1 MSAPTTSVAAPDAQR
16 GFWAA
21 LGAYAWWGSLPLYF
35 RALHGVPSME
45 VVAHRVVWSLLLV
58 GLILFIR
65 RSYGE
70 LLAVF
75 RSRTLLLPLVG
86 SALLIAANWL
96 IYVWAVNAGQVVAA
110 SLGYYLIP
118 MLNVLMGYVLLGERL
133 SRIQWLAIGFAGAG
147 VAVLAAGALTTLWI
161 GVSLALTFGVYGL
174 IRKVIP
180 TGPLVGLAAETVL
193 LAPVAIAGLM
203 WWQMQGTLAMG
214 HGDAMTSALLVASGV
229 ITTVP
234 LLLFAYG
241 AQRLTLVTL
250 GLLQYI
256 GPSIQLAIGL
266 FLFGEQLTLAH
277 KVAFPLIWCGL
288 AVYSWAGLK
297 ARRAG

>member
-1 MSAPTTSVAAPDAQR
+1 MSSTAAPDAQR

-35 RALHGVPSME
+35 RALHGVPSLE

-58 GLILFIR
+58 GAILFLR
-65 RSYGE
+65 RSFGE

-96 IYVWAVNAGQVVAA
+96 IYVWAVNAGHVVAA

-118 MLNVLMGYVLLGERL
+118 MLNVLMGSVLLGERL
-133 SRIQWLAIGFAGAG
+133 GRLQWVAVALAGAG
-147 VAVLAAGALTTLWI
+147 VAVLAAGAFTSLWI
-161 GVSLALTFGVYGL
+161 GVSLALTFGFYGL

-193 LAPVAIAGLM
+193 LAPVALGALL
-203 WWQMQGTLAMG
+203 WWQAQGVLALG
-214 HGDAMTSALLVASGV
+214 HGDATTSALLVASGV

-234 LLLFAYG
+234 LLLFAFG

-250 GLLQYI
+250 GLLQYV
-256 GPSIQLAIGL
+256 GPSIQLAIGIML
-266 FLFGEQLTLAH
+266 FNEPLSLAH
-277 KVAFPLIWCGL
+277 KIAFPLIWCGL

-297 ARRAG
+297 ARRVG

>member
-1 MSAPTTSVAAPDAQR
+1 MSVPATSVAVPDAQR

-58 GLILFIR
+58 GLILFVR

-70 LLAVF
+70 LLTVF
-75 RSRTLLLPLVG
+75 RSRRLLLPLVG

-133 SRIQWLAIGFAGAG
+133 SRIQWLAVAFAGAG

-193 LAPVAIAGLM
+193 LAPVALGALL

-214 HGDAMTSALLVASGV
+214 QSDGMTSALLVASGV

-277 KVAFPLIWCGL
+277 TIAFPLIWCGL
-288 AVYSWAGLK
+288 ALYSWAGLK